1 MQDFKFI
8 YAYNC
13 CRQYKK
19 LYNFKWILYQRWAK
33 SAIATICGSPF
44 HNYPHNYK
52 TMFFFFLRINY
63 KTMYMMLTSCHKS
76 LDENWPWW
84 ILVWL
89 LLPHLLS
96 FLHYLFQL
104 EHLSL
109 SFSLSHRNFILR
121 TWKKLKLSHVPL
133 KIMVPFSIRVPI
145 YVFNF

>member
-1 MQDFKFI
+1 MLIIVVGNTKNYIISNGYYTKDE
-8 YAYNC
+8 
-13 CRQYKK
+13 
-19 LYNFKWILYQRWAK
+19 QRVPSLLFVALL
-33 SAIATICGSPF
+33 SIITRATTKPCF
-44 HNYPHNYK
+44 
-52 TMFFFFLRINY
+52 FFFFLRINY

-109 SFSLSHRNFILR
+109 SFSLSHRDFILR

-133 KIMVPFSIRVPI
+133 EIMVPFRIRVQI
-145 YVFNF
+145 YVFSF